1 VDQGL
6 HTIDMDESIVQID
19 EFEFYEEF
27 PRSSVAAPPQVVEV
41 ARAALY
47 SEQRSMSAILCLV
60 SMEWSCFHRGT
71 NNIAAV
77 IDSQK

>member
-27 PRSSVAAPPQVVEV
+27 PRSSVAAPP
-41 ARAALY
+41 RL
-47 SEQRSMSAILCLV
+47 SKLPEQPFILN
-60 SMEWSCFHRGT
+60 SG
-71 NNIAAV
+71 
-77 IDSQK
+77 Q